1 MSRRKALEVL
11 RSEAYLDVRRNDEG
25 REERRR
31 WAFFIS
37 LLKSKKGGTTM
48 EQKKQFKTILI
59 ALLLVGSILGFGYG
73 MSTAVKP
80 HDPQTASVSTVS
92 ETPMVPAS
100 FSDLAERIRPGVVNI
115 QVVKKVKNIGFGF
128 RNFPGNPFGDQNPF
142 GDFFGP
148 FSEGNP
154 PRGFEQRGVGSGFVM
169 SREGYI
175 LTNNHVVEDADQ
187 IKVKLANGK
196 EYDAIVIGRDPKTDL
211 ALIKIKTSP
220 DLQPLSLGN
229 SDELKVGS
237 WVVAVGSPF
246 GLEQTVTAGI
256 VSAKGRVIG
265 SGPYDNFIQTD
276 ASINPG
282 NSGGPL
288 INMKGE
294 VVGINTAIIAS
305 GQGIGFAIPI
315 NMAKEIVPQLEEKG
329 HVTRGWL
336 GVSIQEVTPELA
348 KSLGL
353 KEKKGALVAQ
363 VVSGSPAEKA
373 GIEQGDVIV
382 EFDGKEVTDSRD
394 LSRIAAST
402 AVGKAVTVKV
412 SRDGKV
418 MDRQVKLGEM
428 EEKGVEVSKAPS
440 THKSLGIT
448 VQNLT
453 PEIAKGLGLKKETG
467 VVVTRVEPESAAA
480 DAGIQTGDVIQEVN
494 RKPVKNVEDFVQK
507 VEKAKGQENVLL
519 LIQRGQNN
527 LFAAVTPK

>member
-1 MSRRKALEVL
+1 
-11 RSEAYLDVRRNDEG
+11 
-25 REERRR
+25 
-31 WAFFIS
+31 
-37 LLKSKKGGTTM
+37 M
-48 EQKKQFKTILI
+48 EQKKHLKKIII
-59 ALLLVGSILGFGYG
+59 ALLMVGALVGFGYG
-73 MSTAVKP
+73 VSTAVKSS
-80 HDPQTASVSTVS
+80 TTTNSTVVTNSDIPMIPANFS
-92 ETPMVPAS
+92 E
-100 FSDLAERIRPGVVNI
+100 LAEKVRPGVVNI
-115 QVVKKVKNIGFGF
+115 QVAKKIKNINFGF
-128 RNFPGNPFGDQNPF
+128 RHFSGAPFGEKNPF

-148 FSEGNP
+148 FSEENP

-187 IKVKLANGK
+187 IKVKLTNGK
-196 EYDAIVIGRDPKTDL
+196 EYEGKIIGRDPKTDL
-211 ALIKIKTSP
+211 ALIKIKASS
-220 DLQPLSLGN
+220 DLQPLNLGN
-229 SDELKVGS
+229 SDDLKVGS

-288 INMKGE
+288 IDMKGE

-315 NMAKEIVPQLEEKG
+315 NMAKEVAPQLQEKG

-336 GVSIQEVTPELA
+336 GVSIQEVTPALA
-348 KSLGL
+348 KSFDL

-382 EFDGKEVTDSRD
+382 EFDGKEVTDSKD
-394 LSRIAAST
+394 LPRIVAST
-402 AVGKAVTVKV
+402 PIGKAVTIKLL
-412 SRDGKV
+412 RNGKAL
-418 MDRQVKLGEM
+418 DRQVKVGEM
-428 EEKGVEVSKAPS
+428 EEKVEVAKAPS
-440 THKSLGIT
+440 HKSLGIT

-453 PEIAKGLGLKKETG
+453 PEIAKGLGLKKDTG
-467 VVVTRVEPESAAA
+467 VVVTRVEPGSPAS
-480 DAGIQTGDVIQEVN
+480 DAGIQTGDLVQEVN

-507 VEKAKGQENVLL
+507 VEKAKGQDNILL

-527 LFAAVTPK
+527 MFAAVTPK

>member
-1 MSRRKALEVL
+1 
-11 RSEAYLDVRRNDEG
+11 
-25 REERRR
+25 
-31 WAFFIS
+31 
-37 LLKSKKGGTTM
+37 M
-48 EQKKQFKTILI
+48 EQKKRIKTILI
-59 ALLLVGSILGFGYG
+59 SLLIIGAMLGAGYG
-73 MSTAVKP
+73 VSTAVKHP
-80 HDPQTASVSTVS
+80 EAVVSTGPTVS
-92 ETPMVPAS
+92 ETPMVPAN
-100 FSDLAERIRPGVVNI
+100 FSDLAEKVRPGVVNI
-115 QVVKKVKNIGFGF
+115 QVVKKVKNVDFGF
-128 RNFPGNPFGDQNPF
+128 RNFGSPFGEKNPF

-148 FSEGNP
+148 FFEGNP
-154 PRGFEQRGVGSGFVM
+154 PRDFEQRGIGSGFVM
-169 SREGYI
+169 NREGYI
-175 LTNNHVVEDADQ
+175 LTNNHVVENADQ

-196 EYDAIVIGRDPKTDL
+196 EYDGKLVGGDPKTDL
-211 ALIKIKTSP
+211 ALIKIKGGS
-220 DLQPLSLGN
+220 DLHPLTMGN
-229 SDELKVGS
+229 SEDLKVGS

-315 NMAKEIVPQLEEKG
+315 NMAKEIAPQLQEKG

-336 GVSIQEVTPELA
+336 GVSIQEVTPTLA
-348 KSLGL
+348 KSFDL

-382 EFDGKEVTDSRD
+382 EFDGKEVTDSKD
-394 LSRIAAST
+394 LPRIVAST
-402 AVGKAVTVKV
+402 PVGKAVTIKLL
-412 SRDGKV
+412 RNGKAL
-418 MDRQVKLGEM
+418 DRQVKVGEM
-428 EEKGVEVSKAPS
+428 EEKVEVAKAPS
-440 THKSLGIT
+440 QKSLGIT

-453 PEIAKGLGLKKETG
+453 PEIAKGLGLKKDTG
-467 VVVTRVEPESAAA
+467 EVVTSVEPGSPAAN
-480 DAGIQTGDVIQEVN
+480 AGIQTGDVIQEVN

-507 VEKAKGQENVLL
+507 VEKAKDQDNILL
-519 LIQRGQNN
+519 FLQRGQNN

>member
-1 MSRRKALEVL
+1 
-11 RSEAYLDVRRNDEG
+11 
-25 REERRR
+25 
-31 WAFFIS
+31 
-37 LLKSKKGGTTM
+37 M
-48 EQKKQFKTILI
+48 EQKRIFKTILI
-59 ALLLVGSILGFGYG
+59 ALLLAGAILGIGYG
-73 MSTAVKP
+73 MSTVIKP
-80 HDPQTASVSTVS
+80 HDSSATPVSAVS
-92 ETPMVPAS
+92 ENPMVPIN
-100 FSDLAERIRPGVVNI
+100 FSELAEKVRPGVVNI

-128 RNFPGNPFGDQNPF
+128 RNFGSPFGEKNPF

-154 PRGFEQRGVGSGFVM
+154 PRDFEQRGVGSGFVM
-169 SREGYI
+169 NQEGYI
-175 LTNNHVVEDADQ
+175 LTNNHVVDDADQ

-196 EYDAIVIGRDPKTDL
+196 EYNGKIVGRDPKTDL
-211 ALIKIKTSP
+211 ALLKIEGAS
-220 DLQPLSLGN
+220 DLHALKLGN
-229 SDELKVGS
+229 SDDLKVGN

-288 INMKGE
+288 INMRGE

-315 NMAKEIVPQLEEKG
+315 NMAKEIAPQLQEKG

-348 KSLGL
+348 KSFAL

-382 EFDGKEVTDSRD
+382 EFDGKEV
-394 LSRIAAST
+394 ASSKDVPLIVSST
-402 AVGKAVTVKV
+402 PVGKSVTIKLL
-412 SRDGKV
+412 RNGKV
-418 MDRQVKLGEM
+418 LDRQVKVGEM
-428 EEKGVEVSKAPS
+428 EEKTEMAKAS
-440 THKSLGIT
+440 SSHKPLGIT
-448 VQNLT
+448 IQNLT

-467 VVVTRVEPESAAA
+467 VVVTRVEPGSPAAN
-480 DAGIQTGDVIQEVN
+480 AGIQTGDVIREVD
-494 RKPVKNVEDFVQK
+494 RKPIKDVDDFVQK
-507 VEKAKGQENVLL
+507 IQKAKDQDNILL
-519 LIQRGQNN
+519 FLQRGQNN

>member
-1 MSRRKALEVL
+1 MVGALV
-11 RSEAYLDVRRNDEG
+11 
-25 REERRR
+25 
-31 WAFFIS
+31 
-37 LLKSKKGGTTM
+37 
-48 EQKKQFKTILI
+48 
-59 ALLLVGSILGFGYG
+59 GFGYG
-73 MSTAVKP
+73 VSTAVKSS
-80 HDPQTASVSTVS
+80 TTTNSTVVTNSDIPMIPANFS
-92 ETPMVPAS
+92 E
-100 FSDLAERIRPGVVNI
+100 LAEKVRPGVVNI
-115 QVVKKVKNIGFGF
+115 QVAKKIKNINFGF
-128 RNFPGNPFGDQNPF
+128 RHFSGAPFGEKNPF

-148 FSEGNP
+148 FSEENP

-187 IKVKLANGK
+187 IKVKLTNGK
-196 EYDAIVIGRDPKTDL
+196 EYDGKIIGRDPKTDL
-211 ALIKIKTSP
+211 ALIKIKASS
-220 DLQPLSLGN
+220 DLQPLNLGN
-229 SDELKVGS
+229 SDDLKVGS

-315 NMAKEIVPQLEEKG
+315 NMAKEVAPQLQEKG

-336 GVSIQEVTPELA
+336 GVSIQEVTPALA
-348 KSLGL
+348 KSFDL

-382 EFDGKEVTDSRD
+382 EFDGKEVTDSKD
-394 LSRIAAST
+394 LPRIVAST
-402 AVGKAVTVKV
+402 PIGKAVTIKLL
-412 SRDGKV
+412 RNGKAL
-418 MDRQVKLGEM
+418 DRQVKVGEM
-428 EEKGVEVSKAPS
+428 EEKVEVAKAPS
-440 THKSLGIT
+440 HKSLGIT

-453 PEIAKGLGLKKETG
+453 PEIAKGLGLKKDMG
-467 VVVTRVEPESAAA
+467 VVVTRVEPGSPAA
-480 DAGIQTGDVIQEVN
+480 DAGIQTGDLVQEVN

-507 VEKAKGQENVLL
+507 VEKAKGQDNILL

-527 LFAAVTPK
+527 MFAAVTPR